1 MKKRTQFAL
10 LERTE
15 KLVCCGEGD
24 RELFAVTGERKRI
37 QFAVVT
43 ETENSVCCGGG
54 ERQRES
60 SLLW

>member
-1 MKKRTQFAL
+1 MVE
-10 LERTE
+10 ERDRE
-15 KLVCCGEGD
+15 NPVCCGEGD
-24 RELFAVTGERKRI
+24 RELFAVTEERKRI
-37 QFAVVT
+37 QFAVVK